1 MTEPFRDP
9 TLPPHERVRDLLAR
23 LTTEEK
29 IGLLHQYQRPIPRL
43 GIASFRTGTE
53 ALHGLAWHGPATVF
67 PQAIGLASTWDPDLV
82 QQVGAATAA
91 EVLVFHTKNPATVGR
106 NVWAPVVNPLRDP
119 RWGRNEEGYSED
131 PWLTGVMAVSYARGL
146 AGPHPHR
153 MDTAPTLNH
162 FLAYN
167 NETDRCTSSSHLP
180 PRVLHEYELPAF
192 LPALREGVA
201 VAVMPSY
208 NLVNGR
214 PAHLSPLINDVLRA
228 AAPDELMVVSDAMAP
243 GNLVDP
249 QHYYDDHAT
258 AYAHALRAG
267 IDSFTQDDDRAE
279 ATLAHLR
286 DALDRGLIT
295 EEDLD
300 RAATHI
306 LSVRVRLGE
315 FDPEPLRRVD
325 PDTVNS
331 PAHQALARTAARRS
345 IVLLKNDGILPL
357 RDPRRIAVIGQ
368 LADTLM
374 EDWYSG
380 TLPYAITARAGLA
393 ERTETVFCEGVDR
406 IALRTNEGYL
416 TASADGTPMTITPA
430 PGFGPVAESAAFD
443 LFDWGGAWALRA
455 VVNGRYVSEDENGH
469 LTNDQ
474 PGPNGWEVRQTFRW
488 QPDPNGTGVLQ
499 HIATGRYV
507 AVGDNNTVTLTP
519 DADSAAVFAI
529 DTLRSGATE
538 AAAIAATAEVA
549 IVVAGDHPLVNGR
562 ETEDRTDLD
571 LPAAQEKVLR
581 AVRAANPATV
591 LVLTS
596 GYPFGI
602 VWADEHIPAILWSAH
617 GGQEYGRALA
627 DVLFGD
633 ADPTGRL
640 TQTWYRSAAE
650 LPDLFDYDIIAND
663 ATYLYYL
670 GSPLYPF
677 GHGLS
682 YTTFDYTDPEVH
694 VTDDHVTVHVTV
706 TNTGDRFGEEVVQCY
721 THQRVS
727 RVKQPLR
734 KLQGFARVALH
745 PGESRRVRIDFPI
758 HALAIWDVT
767 RSRFVVEDAPRTVH
781 LGRSAKDLRVCAPL
795 NVPGEPIGPRPA
807 TRLHAADND
816 EYHGVVLCAAAKD
829 RGDAVRA
836 TEPGAWIAFLDVD
849 FTPAPKEAVICANT
863 DQPGTLTLRIDNPI
877 SGPTVATADIPAATD
892 HFDFTEVRIPVD
904 SVTRRH
910 DLYIVFEAAGTALAW
925 IDLS

>member
-1 MTEPFRDP
+1 
-9 TLPPHERVRDLLAR
+9 
-23 LTTEEK
+23 
-29 IGLLHQYQRPIPRL
+29 
-43 GIASFRTGTE
+43 
-53 ALHGLAWHGPATVF
+53 
-67 PQAIGLASTWDPDLV
+67 
-82 QQVGAATAA
+82 
-91 EVLVFHTKNPATVGR
+91 
-106 NVWAPVVNPLRDP
+106 
-119 RWGRNEEGYSED
+119 
-131 PWLTGVMAVSYARGL
+131 
-146 AGPHPHR
+146 
-153 MDTAPTLNH
+153 
-162 FLAYN
+162 
-167 NETDRCTSSSHLP
+167 
-180 PRVLHEYELPAF
+180 
-192 LPALREGVA
+192 
-201 VAVMPSY
+201 
-208 NLVNGR
+208 
-214 PAHLSPLINDVLRA
+214 
-228 AAPDELMVVSDAMAP
+228 
-243 GNLVDP
+243 
-249 QHYYDDHAT
+249 
-258 AYAHALRAG
+258 
-267 IDSFTQDDDRAE
+267 
-279 ATLAHLR
+279 
-286 DALDRGLIT
+286 ALDRGLIT

-474 PGPNGWEVRQTFRW
+474 PGPNGWGVRQTFRW

-529 DTLRSGATE
+529 DPLRSGATE

-758 HALAIWDVT
+758 HAL
-767 RSRFVVEDAPRTVH
+767 
-781 LGRSAKDLRVCAPL
+781 
-795 NVPGEPIGPRPA
+795 
-807 TRLHAADND
+807 
-816 EYHGVVLCAAAKD
+816 
-829 RGDAVRA
+829 
-836 TEPGAWIAFLDVD
+836 
-849 FTPAPKEAVICANT
+849 
-863 DQPGTLTLRIDNPI
+863 
-877 SGPTVATADIPAATD
+877 
-892 HFDFTEVRIPVD
+892 
-904 SVTRRH
+904 
-910 DLYIVFEAAGTALAW
+910 
-925 IDLS
+925 